1 MRELSSARHARLIC
15 IAYALVTGVLAG
27 AAALLIPIETADP
40 VVSFRWIAP
49 ASVAVIASMAWF
61 GGIWT
66 ATSVYALI
74 FWCFHFGLV
83 VVLGTAWAGV
93 EDLSVWELS
102 WLLGPHAVDAAILS
116 LAGLLAFAC
125 GSALVF
131 ARRLPSHPARG
142 ASSVS
147 DPVVHAYGAAGS
159 MLVFGTIGVWCLIVV
174 STGGPG
180 GFFVSYEDYRAMTT
194 PYGDVLAVIW
204 MVLGLGLVLSVTGR
218 PGGLRTAAAATFAAF
233 SLVALPLGLRSEV
246 MFRGMAA
253 LVAAA
258 RCGRGLSSKRALAL
272 GVALLAVIPIVREV
286 RNTGLSG
293 LSDAVLAPRFYEAL
307 AEMGGSLN
315 PVEKVVRWH
324 AEGEP
329 FDGGRS
335 YWAPIERAAARVL
348 PGLVVSKADND
359 MRITSVLVT
368 DRVGA
373 IGFSPVAEAYRNFGG
388 AGVVIV
394 LGLFGAARAAIDS
407 IRERRLAVF
416 ALAIVYVPM
425 LMNIRNTFIFVP
437 AHLAGGVALLAVLAA
452 SRHVLGSV
460 VRRPYARPAY
470 IRSEV

>member
-1 MRELSSARHARLIC
+1 MREWAGRHARLFC
-15 IAYALVTGVLAG
+15 IAYALMTGVLAG
-27 AAALLIPIETADP
+27 ATALLVPVEAADP
-40 VVSFRWIAP
+40 VPYFQWIAP
-49 ASVAVIASMAWF
+49 ASVAVVASMACF

-66 ATSVYALI
+66 ATAVYALV

-83 VVLGTAWAGV
+83 AVLGTGYAGV

-102 WLLGPHAVDAAILS
+102 WVLGPHAADAAILS
-116 LAGLLAFAC
+116 LAGLLAFAS
-125 GSALVF
+125 GASLVF
-131 ARRLPSHPARG
+131 ARRLPQPPVRRASPASEPLHP
-142 ASSVS
+142 
-147 DPVVHAYGAAGS
+147 YGAAGS
-159 MLVFGTIGVWCLIVV
+159 ILVLGSLGVWGLIVV

-180 GFFVSYEDYRAMTT
+180 GFFVSYDDHRVVTAQF
-194 PYGDVLAVIW
+194 GDVLAVIW
-204 MVLGLGLVLSVTGR
+204 MVLGVGLVLSVTGR
-218 PGGLRTAAAATFAAF
+218 AGGLRTAAAAAFAVF

-246 MFRGMAA
+246 MFRGIAA

-258 RCGRGLSSKRALAL
+258 RTGRGLSSKRAVVL

-293 LSDAVLAPRFYEAL
+293 LTTAVMAPRFDEAL

-324 AEGEP
+324 AEGEA
-329 FDGGRS
+329 FAAGGS
-335 YWAPIERAAARVL
+335 YWAPIERAAARLL
-348 PGLVVSKADND
+348 PGLSVSAADDD

-373 IGFSPVAEAYRNFGG
+373 IGFSPVAEAYRNFGT

-394 LGLFGAARAAIDS
+394 LALFGAALAAIDS
-407 IRERRLAVF
+407 AREVRLAVI
-416 ALAIVYVPM
+416 ALAIVYIPM

-437 AHLAGGVALLAVLAA
+437 AHLGGGVALIAALAA

>member
-1 MRELSSARHARLIC
+1 MPDWGRTHARLIH
-15 IAYALVTGVLAG
+15 IFYAVMTGVLAV
-27 AAALLIPIETADP
+27 AAALLVPADGSDP
-40 VVSFRWIAP
+40 VRHFQWIAP
-49 ASVAVIASMAWF
+49 ASIAVMASMVGLF
-61 GGIWT
+61 GIWT
-66 ATSVYALI
+66 ATSVYALV

-83 VVLGTAWAGV
+83 AVLGTGWAGV
-93 EDLSVWELS
+93 DDLSVWELS
-102 WLLGPHAVDAAILS
+102 WLMGPHAADAAILS
-116 LAGLLAFAC
+116 FAGLLAFAC

-131 ARRLPSHPARG
+131 ARRLPLRPAG
-142 ASSVS
+142 HASSVT
-147 DPVVHAYGAAGS
+147 DPVHGYGSAGS
-159 MLVFGTIGVWCLIVV
+159 MLVFGAIGTWCLIVV
-174 STGGPG
+174 STGGAE
-180 GFFVSYEDYRAMTT
+180 GFFVPYDDYRAMTA
-194 PYGDVLAVIW
+194 PYGDSLAVIW
-204 MVLGLGLVLSVTGR
+204 LVLGFGLVLSVSGR
-218 PGGLRTAAAATFAAF
+218 AGGLRTAAAAAFAAF

-253 LVAAA
+253 FVAAA
-258 RCGRGLSSKRALAL
+258 YCGRGLSSKRAIAL
-272 GVALLAVIPIVREV
+272 GVALLVVIPIVREV

-293 LSDAVLAPRFYEAL
+293 LSDAVLAPRLYEAL

-315 PVEKVVRWH
+315 PVEKVVRWR

-329 FDGGRS
+329 FDAGRS
-335 YWAPIERAAARVL
+335 YWAPIERAAARLL
-348 PGLVVSKADND
+348 PGLAVSAADND

-373 IGFSPVAEAYRNFGG
+373 IGFSPVAEAYRNFGA

-394 LGLFGAARAAIDS
+394 LGLFGAALAAIDS

-437 AHLAGGVALLAVLAA
+437 AHLAGGVALLAALAA
-452 SRHVLGSV
+452 GRHVLGSV

>member
-1 MRELSSARHARLIC
+1 MLELSSARHARLIC

-27 AAALLIPIETADP
+27 AAALLIPVDTADP
-40 VVSFRWIAP
+40 VVYFRWITP
-49 ASVAVIASMAWF
+49 ASIAVIASMAWF
-61 GGIWT
+61 GGLWT
-66 ATSVYALI
+66 ATSVYALV

-83 VVLGTAWAGV
+83 AVLGSGWAGV

-102 WLLGPHAVDAAILS
+102 WLLGPHAADAAILS

-131 ARRLPSHPARG
+131 ARRLPARPPRST
-142 ASSVS
+142 SSVS
-147 DPVVHAYGAAGS
+147 DPVHAYGAAGS
-159 MLVFGTIGVWCLIVV
+159 MLVFGTIGTWCLIVI
-174 STGGPG
+174 SSGGLG
-180 GFFVSYEDYRAMTT
+180 GFFGSYDDYRTMTT
-194 PYGDVLAVIW
+194 PYGDALAVIW
-204 MVLGLGLVLSVTGR
+204 LVLGLGLVLSVTGR
-218 PGGLRTAAAATFAAF
+218 AGGLRTAAAVAFAAF

-253 LVAAA
+253 FVAAA
-258 RCGRGLSSKRALAL
+258 RCGRGLSSKRAIAL

-293 LSDAVLAPRFYEAL
+293 LPDAVLAPRLYEAL

-329 FDGGRS
+329 FDAGRS
-335 YWAPIERAAARVL
+335 YWAPIERAAARLL
-348 PGLVVSKADND
+348 PGLAVSVADND

-388 AGVVIV
+388 AGVVLV
-394 LGLFGAARAAIDS
+394 LGLFGAALAAIDS
-407 IRERRLAVF
+407 LRERRLAVF

-437 AHLAGGVALLAVLAA
+437 AHLGGGVALVAALAA
-452 SRHVLGSV
+452 IRHVLGSV
-460 VRRPYARPAY
+460 IRRPYARPAY

>member
-1 MRELSSARHARLIC
+1 MPEWSGRHARLFC
-15 IAYALVTGVLAG
+15 LAYALVTGVLAG
-27 AAALLIPIETADP
+27 TAALLVPVDAADP
-40 VVSFRWIAP
+40 VVYFRWIAP
-49 ASVAVIASMAWF
+49 ASAAVIASTACF

-66 ATSVYALI
+66 ATSVYALV

-83 VVLGTAWAGV
+83 AVLGTGWADV
-93 EDLSVWELS
+93 DDLSVWELS
-102 WLLGPHAVDAAILS
+102 WLLGPHAADAALLS
-116 LAGLLAFAC
+116 LAGLLAFAS

-131 ARRLPSHPARG
+131 ARRLPPRPARS
-142 ASSVS
+142 APAVS
-147 DPVVHAYGAAGS
+147 DPVHAYGAAGS
-159 MLVFGTIGVWCLIVV
+159 VLVFGTIGVWCLVVV

-180 GFFVSYEDYRAMTT
+180 GFFVSYDDYRAMTA
-194 PYGDVLAVIW
+194 PYGDVLGVIW
-204 MVLGLGLVLSVTGR
+204 MVLGLGLVLSVSGR
-218 PGGLRTAAAATFAAF
+218 AGGLRTAATAAFAAF
-233 SLVALPLGLRSEV
+233 TLVALPLGLRSEV

-258 RCGRGLSSKRALAL
+258 RCGRGLSSKRAIAL

-286 RNTGLSG
+286 RNIGVSG
-293 LSDAVLAPRFYEAL
+293 LPNAVLAPRFYEAL

-329 FDGGRS
+329 FDAGRS
-335 YWAPIERAAARVL
+335 YWAPIERAAARLL
-348 PGLVVSKADND
+348 PGLAVSTADND

-373 IGFSPVAEAYRNFGG
+373 IGFSPVAEAYRNFG
-388 AGVVIV
+388 AVGVVIV
-394 LGLFGAARAAIDS
+394 LGLFGAVLAAIDS

-437 AHLAGGVALLAVLAA
+437 AHLGGGVALLAALAV

>member
-1 MRELSSARHARLIC
+1 MRELWNSPHARLFC
-15 IAYALVTGVLAG
+15 IAYAVIAGGLAG
-27 AAALLIPIETADP
+27 GAALLVPVDAADP
-40 VVSFRWIAP
+40 VVYFRWIAP
-49 ASVAVIASMAWF
+49 ASLVVIASMACF

-66 ATSVYALI
+66 ATSVYALV

-83 VVLGTAWAGV
+83 AVLGTGWAGV
-93 EDLSVWELS
+93 DDLSVWELS
-102 WLLGPHAVDAAILS
+102 WLMGPHAADAALLS

-125 GSALVF
+125 GAALVF
-131 ARRLPSHPARG
+131 ARRLPPRPARG
-142 ASSVS
+142 ASTGAEM
-147 DPVVHAYGAAGS
+147 VHPYGSAGS
-159 MLVFGTIGVWCLIVV
+159 MLVFGSIAVWCLVVV

-180 GFFVSYEDYRAMTT
+180 GFFVSYDEYRAMTA
-194 PYGDVLAVIW
+194 PFGDVLAVIW

-218 PGGLRTAAAATFAAF
+218 ARGLRTTAAAAFAAF

-258 RCGRGLSSKRALAL
+258 RCGRGLSAKRAVAL

-293 LSDAVLAPRFYEAL
+293 VPDAVRAPRFYEAL

-329 FDGGRS
+329 FDAGRS
-335 YWAPIERAAARVL
+335 YWAPIERAAARLL
-348 PGLVVSKADND
+348 PGLNVSAADND

-373 IGFSPVAEAYRNFGG
+373 IGFSPVAEAYRNFGA

-394 LGLFGAARAAIDS
+394 LGLFGAAMAAIDS
-407 IRERRLAVF
+407 IRERRLAAL

-437 AHLAGGVALLAVLAA
+437 AHLAGGMALVAALAA